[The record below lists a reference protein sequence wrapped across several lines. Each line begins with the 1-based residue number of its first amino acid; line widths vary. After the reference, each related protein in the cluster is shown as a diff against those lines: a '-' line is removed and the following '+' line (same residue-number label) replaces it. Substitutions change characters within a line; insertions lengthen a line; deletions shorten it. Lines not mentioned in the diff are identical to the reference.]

1 MWWDH
6 RAPRAAGSPHPPPRP
21 VLEAGLPPRGYT
33 SQPLFPSLLV
43 SDISILPVG
52 RIRSPSRSAAG
63 RLGSRDGFRVPRSLV
78 RGFQKGTRYPP
89 VQNLAS
95 AKLPALRLELKLT
108 QIFRRFSGMFQRD
121 IYVG

>member
-1 MWWDH
+1 MWWDN
-6 RAPRAAGSPHPPPRP
+6 RAPRTAGGPHSPPRP
-21 VLEAGLPPRGYT
+21 VLEAGLSPRGYT

-43 SDISILPVG
+43 SDISILPAG
-52 RIRSPSRSAAG
+52 RIRSPSGSEAG
-63 RLGSRDGFRVPRSLV
+63 RLGCRDGFRVPRSLV
-78 RGFQKGTRYPP
+78 RGFQKGIGYPP
-89 VQNLAS
+89 VQNPAS